1 MTFWDSG
8 YFVSFGA
15 RASERPCVIYMMC
28 QESHYVIVLHNPLR
42 MKKEVDNNVQEKKNK
57 AETEAKEYASLCSQP
72 RLLFLFNLLES
83 SLFKAKF
90 GGNVTDL
97 KCLDILQ

>member
-1 MTFWDSG
+1 
-8 YFVSFGA
+8 
-15 RASERPCVIYMMC
+15 MC
-28 QESHYVIVLHNPLR
+28 QESHYVIVFHTPLR
-42 MKKEVDNNVQEKKNK
+42 MKNEVDKNVQEKKNE
-57 AETEAKEYASLCSQP
+57 AETEAKEYASFCSQP